1 MDIFL
6 GTIKPKLNKNQE
18 LIMKSFIKRISI
30 IFILIFISGCGTAN
44 YVKPT
49 HIDKKEKYNLTIN
62 KDFDQV
68 WKQLIR
74 YSASTFFAIDNFEKD
89 SGLITLSFGASK
101 PSDFITGGHWEMKFR
116 NFDGEYVDYITKF
129 FDYDLTGKMNIVVSK
144 ISDTST
150 SVIVNARY
158 IYSAAGNM
166 WVFDTGNCDT
176 VTAKNPAFGIPPNR
190 TICPTY
196 KAENSI
202 INALR

>member
-1 MDIFL
+1 
-6 GTIKPKLNKNQE
+6 
-18 LIMKSFIKRISI
+18 MKSFIKSISI

-49 HIDKKEKYNLTIN
+49 HADKKEKYNLTIN

-74 YSASTFFAIDNFEKD
+74 YSASTFFAIDNYEKD

-116 NFDGEYVDYITKF
+116 NFYGEYVDYMTKF
-129 FDYDLTGKMNIVVSK
+129 GDHKFSGYMNIVVSK

-150 SVIVNARY
+150 SVMVNARY
-158 IYSAAGNM
+158 IFSGAGNK
-166 WVFDTGNCDT
+166 WSFDTGNCDT
-176 VTAKNPAFGIPPNR
+176 ITVYNSVSGIPPNR